1 MKSFNKNK
9 LFSALFTTDH
19 HTLHPHTPTRHIL
32 ANMDTF
38 YYKEN
43 NLDEIDLSVYGG
55 DFFHDLAQANDPN
68 ILVCQRWIKKHL
80 QICHDKKVHVRVLEG
95 TSSHDWGQPEM
106 FDILKP
112 KDSPYIKYINTLSIE
127 HIPDL
132 NIHVMYVPDNFGHT
146 STEIIY
152 DQALKLLA
160 EWNLTQVDFIFLHG
174 GFDYQ
179 LPPIANKKGT
189 LYDSVKWNALAKHAI
204 FSGHIHKPS
213 TKDKIICGGSF
224 DRTAFGEMHPKGAYR
239 FWFNDDNFHAEFWEN
254 KNALIYDKILI
265 NKEMDSKQVRAEL
278 NSYLK
283 KNPPKN
289 THIRLVGGLSS
300 VTDSL
305 INEYKEQFPQYFF
318 DLDNAKE
325 DNIEIDD
332 TLYTPEMYKG
342 VALTRN
348 NLKDSLFNFMES
360 TLQQNDEIDR
370 KLLEEILSEAMGNE

>member
-1 MKSFNKNK
+1 M
-9 LFSALFTTDH
+9 FSALLSTDH

-43 NLDEIDLSVYGG
+43 NLAEIDFSVLNG

-68 ILVCQRWIKKHL
+68 MLLCQRWIKKHL
-80 QICHDKKVHVRVLEG
+80 QICHDKKVHVRILEG
-95 TSSHDWGQPEM
+95 TSSHDWGQPEI
-106 FDILKP
+106 FDVMKP
-112 KDSPYIKYINTLSIE
+112 KDSPYIKYVNTLSIE
-127 HIPDL
+127 FIPDL

-146 STEIIY
+146 PTETIY

-189 LYDSVKWNALAKHAI
+189 LYDSIKWSALAKHAI

-213 TKDKIICGGSF
+213 TKYNIYCAGSF

-239 FWFNDDNFHAEFWEN
+239 FWFDDKDFKAEFWEN

-265 NKEMDSKQVRAEL
+265 NKEMDSKKVRKEL
-278 NSYLK
+278 NNYLM

-318 DLDNAKE
+318 DLENAKE

-332 TLYTPEMYKG
+332 TLYTPEMYQG
-342 VALTRN
+342 IALTHS
-348 NLKDSLFNFMES
+348 NLADSLFNFMES
-360 TLQQNDEIDR
+360 TLQQNPDVDR
-370 KLLEEILSEAMGNE
+370 ALLKEILSEAMGNE

>member
-1 MKSFNKNK
+1 M
-9 LFSALFTTDH
+9 FSALLSTDH

-43 NLDEIDLSVYGG
+43 NLAEIDFSVLNG
-55 DFFHDLAQANDPN
+55 DFFHDLAQSNDPN
-68 ILVCQRWIKKHL
+68 MLLCQRWIKKHL
-80 QICHDKKVHVRVLEG
+80 QICHEKKVHVRILEG
-95 TSSHDWGQPEM
+95 TSSHDWGQPEI
-106 FDILKP
+106 FDVMKP
-112 KDSPYIKYINTLSIE
+112 KDSPYIKYVNTLSVE

-146 STEIIY
+146 PTETIY

-160 EWNLTQVDFIFLHG
+160 DWNLTQVDFIFLHG

-189 LYDSVKWNALAKHAI
+189 LYDSIKWSALAKHAI

-213 TKDKIICGGSF
+213 TKYNIYCAGSF

-239 FWFNDDNFHAEFWEN
+239 FWFDDTQFKAEFWEN

-265 NKEMDSKQVRAEL
+265 NKEMDSKTVRKEL
-278 NSYLK
+278 NNYLM

-318 DLDNAKE
+318 DLENAKE

-332 TLYTPEMYKG
+332 TLYTPEMYQG
-342 VALTRN
+342 VALTST
-348 NLKDSLFNFMES
+348 NLADSLFNFMES
-360 TLQQNDEIDR
+360 TLHQNPEIDR
-370 KLLEEILSEAMGNE
+370 DMLKEILAEAMGHE